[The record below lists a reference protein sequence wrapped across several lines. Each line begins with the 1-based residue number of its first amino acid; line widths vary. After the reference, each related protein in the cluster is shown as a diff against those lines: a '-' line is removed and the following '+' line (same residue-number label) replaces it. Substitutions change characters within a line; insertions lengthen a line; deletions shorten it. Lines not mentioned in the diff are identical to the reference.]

1 MNYINTRLS
10 EIKQNGFDLDLGNL
24 INESFENYKK
34 IALLAGLALTIII
47 LLLMIA
53 TIFALGYFIDFE
65 NFSQDQL
72 IMDFNTFTPVQ
83 IAIYIGAT
91 ALFAMLFAPFTAGLI
106 KIAHDVETKDEVS
119 FSNIFDC
126 YKGIYL
132 KDLMFSAFV
141 IAVFSSCITV
151 GFQMIHLEFVG
162 TILNYIIG
170 FMSCL
175 TIPLIVFGRL
185 NAIDAILNSI
195 LVVSKQPL
203 IIFLALLLAVIGA
216 CLGLIAFCL
225 GIFFTLPYLYSM
237 YYAIYKNS
245 VGFDENAELEQI
257 GTFDN

>member
-1 MNYINTRLS
+1 MNYIEKRLS
-10 EIKQNGFDLDLGNL
+10 EIKQNGFELDLGNL

-34 IALLAGLALTIII
+34 IALLAGLALTIVI
-47 LLLMIA
+47 LTLMIA
-53 TIFALGYFIDFE
+53 TIYGMTYFVDFE
-65 NFSQDQL
+65 NFSEEQFV
-72 IMDFNTFTPVQ
+72 MDFNTFTPMQ
-83 IAIYIGAT
+83 IGLYIGAS
-91 ALFAMLFAPFTAGLI
+91 AIFAMLFAPFTAGLI

-126 YKGIYL
+126 YKTTYL

-141 IAVFSSCITV
+141 IAVITSCLTI

-170 FMSCL
+170 FVSCL

-185 NAIDAILNSI
+185 NAVDAILKSI
-195 LVVSKQPL
+195 MVVSKQPL

-216 CLGLIAFCL
+216 CIGLIAFCL

-237 YYAIYKNS
+237 YYSIYKNS
-245 VGFDENAELEQI
+245 VGFEE
-257 GTFDN
+257 